1 MAEGD
6 GRVFLVGER
15 EETGRP
21 GQGSRYMAPV
31 QPWGPEWAT
40 QTQRNHAPSHHLF
53 PRYIFGVQLHARNT
67 AVIET
72 ALALS
77 SWGSQSSRGRQTH
90 SQTVANQNGQPK
102 GSGSLEGISHSAG
115 GSGRASWRRGASELK
130 PEHKQEFSRG
140 REVWGEGVQER
151 LFQAGGTGYAKA

>member
-21 GQGSRYMAPV
+21 GQGPRYIAPV

-40 QTQRNHAPSHHLF
+40 QTHRNHVPGHHLF
-53 PRYIFGVQLHARNT
+53 SKYIFSVQLHARNT
-67 AVIET
+67 AVIKT

-77 SWGSQSSRGRQTH
+77 SWAHSLVGADRPIPRQWQTRMGS
-90 SQTVANQNGQPK
+90 P
-102 GSGSLEGISHSAG
+102 
-115 GSGRASWRRGASELK
+115 RALGA
-130 PEHKQEFSRG
+130 
-140 REVWGEGVQER
+140 
-151 LFQAGGTGYAKA
+151 